1 MVSFH
6 YLKKSHTNMKNGN
19 NKKKEEEY
27 IPPKKSKII
36 AEKEKN
42 INGELFK
49 EYFKY
54 QNQKYTYESLKNT
67 KSTERNKI
75 QVNLIKSALTNL

>member
-1 MVSFH
+1 MEII
-6 YLKKSHTNMKNGN
+6 KKRRRIYS
-19 NKKKEEEY
+19 
-27 IPPKKSKII
+27 PKKSKII

-54 QNQKYTYESLKNT
+54 QNQKYMYESLKNT
-67 KSTERNKI
+67 KSTEKNKI